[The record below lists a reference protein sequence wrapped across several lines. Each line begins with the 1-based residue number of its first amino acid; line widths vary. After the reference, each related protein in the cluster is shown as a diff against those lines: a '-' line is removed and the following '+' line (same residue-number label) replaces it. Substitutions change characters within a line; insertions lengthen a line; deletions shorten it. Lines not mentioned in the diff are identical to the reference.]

1 MATLAGNVLQRTRCG
16 YFRDTSYHACNKRDP
31 GTGCSA
37 MEGCNRR
44 LAVLGTSEACIA
56 NYPGDL
62 AVALVAL
69 EAEVNLL
76 AWTGGNG
83 RSRSSSCTA
92 SPRHA
97 THRDR
102 PCTGRAHHRLQG
114 ARRAWTRR
122 SRYVKV
128 RDRAS
133 YDFALASAA
142 VALDLE
148 GDTVRAAR
156 IGLGGLVAKPW
167 RARDAE
173 AVLLGRR
180 LDETT
185 AREAAEAALAGA
197 SPCGEASFQD
207 RARPPHAGAR
217 AARNTGDGATA
228 MTSLIGQPHTRIDG
242 PAKVTGRALYPSD
255 EALRNPAWAFLLT
268 SAIARGRIARFDLDE
283 ARAMPGVIDILTHE
297 VSAARITRRASN
309 RAARPRPRW
318 RTTASAR
325 WPDHRHRAGRHLR
338 DRARRRIRVRVHYA
352 REDAVGDLWLAGRR
366 GVGARRWRAP

>member
-1 MATLAGNVLQRTRCG
+1 MRPFVLERAGSSVEAIGLAAADAAGDAHVRSPTQYLAGGTTLFDLMKLQVMNPARLIDIAGLRDEHGRIALLEDGLWLGALVRMSEAEDDPEVRQGYPVIRDALWQAASPQLRNMATLAGNVLQRTRCG

-76 AWTGGNG
+76 AVDG
-83 RSRSSSCTA
+83 RERTI
-92 SPRHA
+92 PFEQL
-97 THRDR
+97 
-102 PCTGRAHHRLQG
+102 HRLPGDTPHIETDLAQG
-114 ARRAWTRR
+114 ELITGFKVPAGAWTRR

-156 IGLGGLVAKPW
+156 IGLGGLAAKPW
-167 RARDAE
+167 RAREAE

-197 SPCGEASFQD
+197 SPCGEASFKIELG
-207 RARPPHAGAR
+207 RR
-217 AARNTGDGATA
+217 T
-228 MTSLIGQPHTRIDG
+228 L
-242 PAKVTGRALYPSD
+242 VRALL
-255 EALRNPAWAFLLT
+255 ETQAMELRP
-268 SAIARGRIARFDLDE
+268 
-283 ARAMPGVIDILTHE
+283 
-297 VSAARITRRASN
+297 
-309 RAARPRPRW
+309 
-318 RTTASAR
+318 
-325 WPDHRHRAGRHLR
+325 
-338 DRARRRIRVRVHYA
+338 
-352 REDAVGDLWLAGRR
+352 
-366 GVGARRWRAP
+366 